1 MEINYYF
8 TIGIMAINIF
18 ILIFYMEKI
27 IKKQNFSNF
36 GLTISILA
44 FIVTIVNF
52 IKNS

>member
-1 MEINYYF
+1 MEIDYYLSVIIL
-8 TIGIMAINIF
+8 TINIL
-18 ILIFYMEKI
+18 ILSFYMEKV

-44 FIVTIVNF
+44 FIVTVVNF